1 MKNRILA
8 VLAVVVALALV
19 WRFTRSQ
26 GPRLEASSD
35 VELCRERLR
44 EIYAGLKQ
52 YAAEKGRAPAGS
64 GARFL
69 AALVADG
76 IWPATADN
84 AYKLTCPGV
93 AIDELDHGGRAPEA
107 WFRDLASVNGAST
120 AYAGRD
126 MARFPLA
133 KFPCGGHEP
142 VAACDNHGGQNHERY
157 TNVLFAD
164 GSIETWDLEQEI
176 AEERLPAG
184 SARLEIGAASSDPEL
199 VKLSQD

>member
-1 MKNRILA
+1 MKYRALA
-8 VLAVVVALALV
+8 VLVVIAAVALV
-19 WRFTRSQ
+19 WRFTRSES
-26 GPRLEASSD
+26 PRLEASSD

-52 YAAEKGRAPAGS
+52 YAADKGGPPQGS
-64 GARFL
+64 GAKFL

-76 IWPATADN
+76 VWPATADN

-93 AIDELDHGGRAPEA
+93 AIAELDHGGRPPEA
-107 WFRDLASVNGAST
+107 WFADLARVTGAST

-142 VAACDNHGGQNHERY
+142 VAACDNHAGQNHERY

-176 AEERLPAG
+176 AEGRLPAG
-184 SARLEIGAASSDPEL
+184 AAKLAIGAGASDEL
-199 VKLSQD
+199 LAKLSAD